1 MSRFLYLISS
11 FILFFSVSCAGVNKS
26 TSRDNNKEN
35 TMDTTSLDTA
45 TFGAGCF
52 WCVEAIFTELAGV
65 EKVLPGYSGGH
76 KDNPTYR
83 EVCGGATG
91 HAEVCQIYFDPKVIS
106 FEELLEI
113 FWTTHNPTM
122 LNRQGNDIG
131 TQYRSVVFYHNEEQ
145 KEAAIKSKAEVATKI
160 WEDPIVTEITEFDK
174 FFQAEDYHNDYFAN
188 NPNQGYC
195 RVIIEP
201 KVMKFRKQ
209 FKDKLK
215 AK

>member
-1 MSRFLYLISS
+1 
-11 FILFFSVSCAGVNKS
+11 
-26 TSRDNNKEN
+26 
-35 TMDTTSLDTA
+35 MDTTSLDTA

-52 WCVEAIFTELAGV
+52 WCVEAIFTELTGV

-106 FEELLEI
+106 FQELLEI

-145 KEAAIKSKAEVATKI
+145 KEAAIKSKTEVATKI

-201 KVMKFRKQ
+201 KVMKFRKM

-215 AK
+215 VR